1 MQVVGQPTGTGR
13 KQQSMQTVALL
24 RRRPSLL
31 LVDEENAD
39 ATMEQQAHA
48 NGSPVEEVSILAV
61 SQ

>member
-1 MQVVGQPTGTGR
+1 
-13 KQQSMQTVALL
+13 MQTVALL